1 MSIPVNFL
9 TWICALLPILAIL
22 VLMVYFKWSASKA
35 GCIGW
40 FIAMVVALTVFK
52 EGLRNVAFSNA
63 RGMPMAFYV
72 LYIIWGALFLYH
84 IVDEVGGIE
93 SIGAT
98 FVEMTRS
105 RILQLLMVGFAF
117 VTFLQGVAGFGVPVA
132 VGAPLL
138 VGLGFDPV
146 TAVAVPLIGHSW
158 SVTFGDMASSFAA
171 LQASTGLSAEALAP
185 YTAAFTGF
193 AGIVCAFFAIHCFA
207 GFKGIKKGWGA
218 ALVVAGCM
226 SATQWLVA
234 QVQPTLATFLAGI
247 VGMLVVAL
255 LSRLP
260 KYRKESAEIEALEAD
275 TLKEA
280 AAGTDQ
286 FKGRTFTK
294 KMPFKLAFAAYFAL
308 IIIVAL
314 QEFVPGLEGAM
325 KQYLVL
331 KLNFP
336 QYATGFGYLTPAG
349 PSKDVSLVGH
359 VGALLVYG
367 GIIGI
372 IVYSISGHWKP
383 GTFKTVIGKVAKDGA
398 GSSLAT
404 TAMVLMAFI
413 MMESGMTYTLAK
425 GISVGLGSIYPVF
438 APLVGVLG
446 AFMTGSNTNSNV
458 MFGAFQKQVASLLG
472 ISTLIMASAQTAGG
486 SIGSMLAPAKVLV
499 GTSTVGL
506 DGREGEVIGKTLA
519 YCLILGVTIGI
530 IAWLLM
536 YVFLPNVQ

>member
-1 MSIPVNFL
+1 MSIPVNFS

-22 VLMVYFKWSASKA
+22 ILMVYFKWSASKA
-35 GCIGW
+35 GCVGW
-40 FIAMVVALTVFK
+40 FIALVVALTVFK
-52 EGLRNVAFSNA
+52 DNLNNLAFSNA
-63 RGMPMAFYV
+63 RGMVMAFYV

-84 IVDEVGGIE
+84 VVDEVGGIE

-98 FVEMTRS
+98 FVEMTRN

-171 LQASTGLSAEALAP
+171 LQASTGLPGEELAP
-185 YTAAFTGF
+185 FTAAFTGL
-193 AGIVCAFFAIHCFA
+193 AGIFCAFFAIHCFA
-207 GFKGIKKGWGA
+207 GFKGIKKGWGV
-218 ALVVAGCM
+218 ALIVAGSM
-226 SATQWLVA
+226 SITQWLVA
-234 QVQPTLATFLAGI
+234 QWEPSLATFLAGI
-247 VGMLVVAL
+247 VGMIVVAAL
-255 LSRLP
+255 TRLP
-260 KYRKESAEIEALEAD
+260 KYRNETADAEMIESDALA
-275 TLKEA
+275 EA
-280 AAGTDQ
+280 AAGTEQ
-286 FKGRTFTK
+286 HQGRTFVK

-314 QEFVPGLEGAM
+314 QEFVPGLEDTM

-336 QYATGFGYLTPAG
+336 QYQTAYGWVTPAG
-349 PSKDVSLVGH
+349 WSSKVSVVGH
-359 VGALLVYG
+359 VGALLVYA
-367 GIIGI
+367 GIAGI
-372 IVYSISGHWKP
+372 IVYSITGHWKP
-383 GTFKTVIGKVAKDGA
+383 GTFKTVMGKVAKDGT

-413 MMESGMTYTLAK
+413 MVESGMTYTLAK
-425 GISVGLGSIYPVF
+425 GISVGLGAIYPVF

-458 MFGAFQKQVASLLG
+458 MFGAFQAQVASLLG
-472 ISTLIMASAQTAGG
+472 VSTLIMASAQSVGG
-486 SIGSMLAPAKVLV
+486 SIGSMLAPAKVIV

-506 DGREGEVIGKTLA
+506 TGREGEVIGKTLK
-519 YCLILGVTIGI
+519 YCLLLAVVLGI
-530 IAWLLM
+530 IAWLLL
-536 YVFLPNVQ
+536 YVFFTTVK

>member
-22 VLMVYFKWSASKA
+22 ILMVYFKWSASKA
-35 GCIGW
+35 GCVGW
-40 FIAMVVALTVFK
+40 FIAMIVALTVFK
-52 EGLRNVAFSNA
+52 DNLNNVAFSNA
-63 RGMPMAFYV
+63 RGMVMAFYV

-84 IVDEVGGIE
+84 VVDEVGGIE

-98 FVEMTRS
+98 FVEMTRN

-132 VGAPLL
+132 VGGPLL

-171 LQASTGLSAEALAP
+171 LQASTGLSGKALAP
-185 YTAAFTGF
+185 YTASFTGL
-193 AGIVCAFFAIHCFA
+193 AGIFCAFFAIHCFA
-207 GFKGIKKGWGA
+207 GFKGIKENWGV
-218 ALVVAGCM
+218 ALIVAGSM
-226 SATQWLVA
+226 AATQWLVA
-234 QVQPTLATFLAGI
+234 QWQPTLATFLAGI
-247 VGMLVVAL
+247 VGMGVVAL
-255 LSRLP
+255 LTLLP
-260 KYRKESAEIEALEAD
+260 KYRRETADIKALEAES
-275 TLKEA
+275 LEEA
-280 AAGTDQ
+280 AAGTEQ
-286 FKGRTFTK
+286 LKGRAFTK

-314 QEFVPGLEGAM
+314 QEFVPGLETTM

-336 QYATGFGYLTPAG
+336 QYATGYGWVTPAG
-349 PSKDVSLVGH
+349 LSSKVSVVGH
-359 VGALLVYG
+359 VGALLVYA
-367 GIIGI
+367 GIAGI
-372 IVYSISGHWKP
+372 IVYAISGYWKK
-383 GTFKTVIGKVAKDGA
+383 GTFKTVIGKVAKDGT

-413 MMESGMTYTLAK
+413 MVESGMTFTLAK
-425 GISVGLGSIYPVF
+425 GISIALGAVYPVF

-458 MFGAFQKQVASLLG
+458 MFGAFQAQVASLLG
-472 ISTLIMASAQTAGG
+472 VSTLIMASAQTAGG
-486 SIGSMLAPAKVLV
+486 SIGSMLAPAKVIV

-506 DGREGEVIGKTLA
+506 TGREGEVIGKTLK
-519 YCLILGVTIGI
+519 YCLLLAVLLGI
-530 IAWLLM
+530 IAWLLV